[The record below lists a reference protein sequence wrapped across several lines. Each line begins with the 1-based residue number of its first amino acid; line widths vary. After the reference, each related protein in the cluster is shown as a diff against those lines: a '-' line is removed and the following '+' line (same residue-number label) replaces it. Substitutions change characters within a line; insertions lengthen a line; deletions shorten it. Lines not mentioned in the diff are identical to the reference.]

1 MKLKFFAAFALVPA
15 TSLPAQG
22 APDYSTA
29 IPIGGT
35 WNYAQ
40 TADGSEATFVGATS
54 QPQLIVHCT
63 RLSRRVSIAK
73 PATAAA
79 PFLAIW
85 TSSQTRSA
93 PASFNPLTNRLT
105 TDFAA
110 YDAFLDAIAF
120 SRGRAAFNVG
130 NAPALVVPVWSEIS
144 RVIEDCRV

>member
-1 MKLKFFAAFALVPA
+1 MKLKLFAALALIPT
-15 TSLPAQG
+15 TSLSAQT
-22 APDYSTA
+22 APDYTTA

-40 TADGSEATFVGATS
+40 TADGSEATFVGATN

-73 PATAAA
+73 PASGAA
-79 PFLAIW
+79 PFIAIW
-85 TSSQTRSA
+85 TSSQSRSA

-120 SRGRAAFNVG
+120 SRGRAAFGVG
-130 NAPALVVPVWSEIS
+130 TAPALVVPVWSEVA

>member
-1 MKLKFFAAFALVPA
+1 MKLKLLAALAPVPA
-15 TSLPAQG
+15 TSLPAQT
-22 APDYSTA
+22 APDYTTA
-29 IPIGGT
+29 TPIGGT
-35 WNYAQ
+35 WIYAQ
-40 TADGSEATFVGATS
+40 TADGSEATFIGATS

-79 PFLAIW
+79 PFIAIW
-85 TSSQTRSA
+85 TSSQTKSA

-120 SRGRAAFNVG
+120 SRGRAAFSVG
-130 NAPALVVPVWSEIS
+130 TAPALVVPVWSEVP